1 MKLGSLAGARPMY
14 YDRNPVVINGNFF
27 GLSIAPHATT
37 TRWTITNPSTKKAY
51 IDAGSI
57 AIMRMT
63 AATTA
68 SMGFAAI
75 EQPSGNPVLLCVYST
90 STVNSVTNMSL
101 SGTIYV
107 GPGDSVLGITY
118 DGSIGGTIFYTN
130 YAHGVQFDA

>member
-1 MKLGSLAGARPMY
+1 MKLGSLAGARPEY
-14 YDRNPVVINGNFF
+14 YDRNPVVINGAFY
-27 GLSIAPHATT
+27 GSAIAPHATT
-37 TRWTITNPSTKKAY
+37 TRWTVTNPSTKKAY

-57 AIMRMT
+57 SIMRVT

-68 SMGFAAI
+68 SMGFSAI
-75 EQPSGNPVLLCVYST
+75 EQPAGYVVLNVVYST
-90 STVNSVTNMSL
+90 NTINAVTNMAL